1 MRENIK
7 VGKGT
12 VIWHYTNLYGCE
24 IGEDCVI
31 SSFVEIGKDVK
42 IGNRCKIEC
51 GAFIPT
57 GVIIE
62 DDVFIGPHVCFTND
76 LFPRT
81 ASKWNPISTL
91 VKKGASIGANA
102 TIRCGVMIGKEA
114 MVGCGA
120 VVVENVPDYAIV
132 VGNPAH
138 IIGHTKGRR

>member
-1 MRENIK
+1 MRQNVKI
-7 VGKGT
+7 GKGT
-12 VIWHYTNLYGCE
+12 IIWHYTNLYGCE

-31 SSFVEIGKDVK
+31 GSFAEIGKDVK
-42 IGNRCKIEC
+42 IGDRCKIES

-62 DDVFIGPHVCFTND
+62 DDVFVGPHVCFTND
-76 LFPRT
+76 LFPR
-81 ASKWNPISTL
+81 AAGEWKPVPTL
-91 VKKGASIGANA
+91 VKSGASIGANA
-102 TIRCGVMIGKEA
+102 TIRCGVMIGKKA

-138 IIGHTKGRR
+138 IIGCTKGRR